1 MQNVKNVVTMSLD
14 RYTQLVTDKYIAQ
27 EELRYERK
35 KNTHL
40 NDMKNFLMEQLLD
53 DYRITCGHYALE
65 ELTDIAGY
73 SFAFKNPLKL
83 LKLGIEID
91 EMIEFIKYKYEQF
104 HKEDKQEEQDNE

>member
-1 MQNVKNVVTMSLD
+1 MSLD

-40 NDMKNFLMEQLLD
+40 NDMKQFLLEQS
-53 DYRITCGHYALE
+53 LE
-65 ELTDIAGY
+65 EYRVENYELDEITDITEY
-73 SFAFKNPLKL
+73 RFALKNPLKL

-104 HKEDKQEEQDNE
+104 HKEDKQEGQDNE